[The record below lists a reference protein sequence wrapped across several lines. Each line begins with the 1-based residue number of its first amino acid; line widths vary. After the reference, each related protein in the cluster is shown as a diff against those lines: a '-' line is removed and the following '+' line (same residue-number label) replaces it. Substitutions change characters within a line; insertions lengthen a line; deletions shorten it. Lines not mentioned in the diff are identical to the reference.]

1 MAYDNDVFCVLK
13 IRTDATTTKKKNE
26 SKIARTEPSLPPD
39 STRFFGNQRRSIK
52 WKKQCGRYVDKE
64 VYLGS
69 VECKDTRLRLHVLR
83 LFCVM
88 SSSWPH
94 ARRRQDDHV
103 PSRELGAREI
113 ERIERQSRG
122 RNDRKTG
129 TTGPAPCL
137 DLNPRRAAG
146 SGRYRLRRPGTRSI
160 RHRISWRGM
169 GWPYPSARPFCPG
182 TSSDGCCSG
191 WSDGTLGGNG
201 RPSAMAHHCCMYQR
215 FPFRHR
221 RLSIRTRGR
230 GGGRDRDH
238 PP

>member
-1 MAYDNDVFCVLK
+1 
-13 IRTDATTTKKKNE
+13 
-26 SKIARTEPSLPPD
+26 
-39 STRFFGNQRRSIK
+39 
-52 WKKQCGRYVDKE
+52 
-64 VYLGS
+64 
-69 VECKDTRLRLHVLR
+69 
-83 LFCVM
+83 M

-94 ARRRQDDHV
+94 ARRRQDDQI
-103 PSRELGAREI
+103 PPRERRAE
-113 ERIERQSRG
+113 IERQSRG

-160 RHRISWRGM
+160 RRRISWRGM

-201 RPSAMAHHCCMYQR
+201 RPSATAHHCCMYQR